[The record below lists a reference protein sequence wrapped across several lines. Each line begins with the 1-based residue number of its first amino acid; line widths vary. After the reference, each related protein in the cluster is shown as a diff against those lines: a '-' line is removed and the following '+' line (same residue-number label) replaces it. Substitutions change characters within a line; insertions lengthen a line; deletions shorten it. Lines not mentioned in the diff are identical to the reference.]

1 MVRRVRSTPPV
12 IIALTM
18 VLWVSFPA
26 GAAPGIPAA
35 GKDTVIIFAQQEP
48 PCLNP
53 MADSCANVVASM
65 IGSTIFDDVVGQDND
80 WKYQPELAEKIPTL
94 ADGDWKLL
102 AGNKMRVTWKIRRGY
117 TWHDGT
123 PVTAQDW
130 IWGWRVNMH
139 ADFPTADRDVARRV
153 ESIKA
158 PDPYTLIVEWK
169 ERYAFANLG
178 VAGSSPLP
186 KQATERIFRE
196 NPARFDQNWATGAP
210 TVGNGPYVLKEWQ
223 KGSSITVEAYPNWKG
238 TPFLP
243 AHPAITR
250 IVFRFIT
257 DTNTIIANVLSGE
270 ADATDETAIPFLQGL
285 ELEKRLA
292 SERRTDIALQAQPGL
307 SWEHIDMNMDNALL
321 KDVRVR
327 QALIYAINREDLVQE
342 LFEGKQPVSHTFL
355 PSKHYGF
362 YDGVKKYPFDPN
374 RAKQLLTEAGFA
386 PGPDGVLQKDGRRLS
401 LTFTTTAGNRTRE
414 QVQQILQK
422 MWAAAGIEVKIQNQ
436 PARALF
442 GDTMP
447 NRRFELA
454 MYAWTMAPFADC
466 ESLYTAGAI
475 PTPQHREGQN
485 YPGYRN
491 DEVTRICHAIPQE
504 LDESKRQE
512 MLHKVQALWTEDVP
526 AIPLYQ
532 RSDYTSHKVGL
543 QNWKPTGSLTPV
555 TWNVTTWRW
564 AL

>member
-1 MVRRVRSTPPV
+1 MRHRGRSTPPV
-12 IIALTM
+12 IIALATA
-18 VLWVSFPA
+18 LSVSLPA
-26 GAAPGIPAA
+26 GAAPGGPAA
-35 GKDTVIIFAQQEP
+35 GTNTVVIFVQQEP
-48 PCLNP
+48 PCLNL
-53 MADSCANVVASM
+53 MADTCGNVVASM

-80 WKYQPELAEKIPTL
+80 WKYQPELVEKIPTL

-102 AGNKMRVTWKIRRGY
+102 AGNRMRVTWKIKHGY

-130 IWGWRVNMH
+130 IWGWRVSMN
-139 ADFPTADRDVARRV
+139 ADFPTAGRDVVRRV
-153 ESIKA
+153 ENIQA
-158 PDPYTLIVEWK
+158 PDPYTLIVQWK

-186 KQATERIFRE
+186 KLATERIFQE
-196 NPARFDQNWATGAP
+196 NPARFDQNWATGVP

-238 TPFLP
+238 TRFLP
-243 AHPAITR
+243 AHPAVTR
-250 IVFRFIT
+250 IVFRFLS
-257 DTNTIIANVLSGE
+257 DTNTIIANVLSGA
-270 ADATDETAIPFLQGL
+270 ADATDETGIPFLQGL

-292 SERRTDIALQAQPGL
+292 SEQRTDIALQAQPGL
-307 SWEHIDMNMDNALL
+307 TWEHIDMNLDNAFL

-327 QALIYAINREDLVQE
+327 QALTYAIDREDLVQE

-362 YDGVKKYPFDPN
+362 SDGVKKYPFDPN
-374 RAKQLLTEAGFA
+374 RARQLLTEAGFT
-386 PGPDGVLQKDGRRLS
+386 PGPDGLMQKDGHRLS

-422 MWAAAGIEVKIQNQ
+422 MWKAAGIEVTIQNQ

-447 NRRFELA
+447 HRNFDLA

-466 ESLYTAGAI
+466 ESLYTRDTI

-491 DEVTRICHAIPQE
+491 DEVTRLCHAIPQE
-504 LDESKRQE
+504 LDESKRRE
-512 MLHKVQALWTEDVP
+512 MLHRVQALWTEDLP

-543 QNWKPTGSLTPV
+543 QNWKPTGSLNPV